1 MPIWNIGAFTLL
13 DGKLVLLG
21 GEEEVRRVT
30 GARGREEEGEEIDEW
45 GEERIMERGLPPL
58 YDFPL
63 LWTTGSSPVP
73 GGEC

>member
-1 MPIWNIGAFTLL
+1 M
-13 DGKLVLLG
+13 LLG

-30 GARGREEEGEEIDEW
+30 GARGREEEGEKEIDEW

>member
-1 MPIWNIGAFTLL
+1 M
-13 DGKLVLLG
+13 LLG

-30 GARGREEEGEEIDEW
+30 GARGREEEGEKEIDEW

-63 LWTTGSSPVP
+63 FWTTGSSPVP